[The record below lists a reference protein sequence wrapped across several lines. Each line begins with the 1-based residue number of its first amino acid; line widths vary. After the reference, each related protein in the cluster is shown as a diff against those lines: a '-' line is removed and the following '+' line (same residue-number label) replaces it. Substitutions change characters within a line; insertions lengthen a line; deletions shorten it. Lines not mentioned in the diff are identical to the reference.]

1 MPKTKRTTRRTRG
14 GRPSYVI
21 IGKGGQILV
30 VSGVTG
36 QISELDKSQW
46 AEVLKLV
53 RTRQQIGKKLG
64 ALLNRKGFVL
74 ADEVVID
81 LEV

>member
-1 MPKTKRTTRRTRG
+1 MIKTRQTKRRTKGR
-14 GRPSYVI
+14 RPSYVI
-21 IGKGGQILV
+21 IGKGGQVLV

-36 QISELDKSQW
+36 QISELDKGQSSD
-46 AEVLKLV
+46 VLELV
-53 RTRQQIGKKLG
+53 RARQQIGKKLG

-81 LEV
+81 LEA